1 MAQDA
6 PPQGTRT
13 SPWSGDPLTATE
25 RETAERIRP
34 HLTAGCLVVIG
45 DGAGAPVGLARALT
59 AAARDAG
66 GVRLLLG
73 WSLELPVDLDPAAF
87 PDVRVVLGGY
97 ALRREMNDRVQY
109 LPVRLSAVPSLLA
122 HLRPDLAVVSMRPG
136 PGGLTFGSEV
146 SWMAAAVDA
155 SRHTVAELN
164 HGLPR
169 SARTPALRADQVEVV
184 SETHRAPLLL
194 PSTPPGPEDEE
205 IGRHVAALVHG
216 GDSLQMGPGR
226 MGDAVLGALDVPVR
240 IDSGIVTDAV
250 VDLERRG
257 LLLDDPRAAY
267 LVGTEHLFAWADGR
281 AIVDRVEHTHDLT
294 RLASTA
300 LVAVNTA
307 LELDRVGSVNVEGV
321 GGRVIAGI
329 GGHGD
334 FATAASRSLR
344 GISVVALPTTRGG
357 RSTMVDRLSSPVSTG
372 RSDVD
377 VVVTETGSADLRG
390 LSDRERQ
397 SALTALWDT
406 A

>member
-1 MAQDA
+1 MAQEA
-6 PPQGTRT
+6 PPGESA
-13 SPWSGDPLTATE
+13 SPWSGGPLTAGE
-25 RETAERIRP
+25 LATAERIRP
-34 HLTAGCLVVIG
+34 HLSAGCLVVVG
-45 DGAGAPVGLARALT
+45 DGAGAPVGLGRALT

-73 WSLELPVDLDPAAF
+73 WSLALSVELDPAAF

-109 LPVRLSAVPSLLA
+109 LPVRLSALPSLLA
-122 HLRPDLAVVSMRPG
+122 HLRPDLAVVSVRPG
-136 PGGLTFGSEV
+136 PGGLAFGSEV

-169 SARTPALRADQVEVV
+169 SARTPVLRRDQVEVV
-184 SETHRAPLLL
+184 SESDRPPLLL
-194 PSTPPGPEDEE
+194 PSTAPGPEDEM
-205 IGRHVAALVHG
+205 IGRHVAALVRE

-226 MGDAVLGALDVPVR
+226 MGDAVLGAVDVPVR

-250 VDLERRG
+250 VDLEARG
-257 LLLDDPRAAY
+257 LLLDEPRAAY
-267 LVGTEHLFAWADGR
+267 LVGTERLFEWADGR

-294 RLASTA
+294 RLAATP

-334 FATAASRSLR
+334 FATAASRALR
-344 GISVVALPTTRGG
+344 GTSVVALPTTRGG
-357 RSTMVDRLSSPVSTG
+357 RPTLVDRLSSPVSTG

-377 VVVTETGSADLRG
+377 VVVTETGFADLRG
-390 LSDRERQ
+390 LSDRERER
-397 SALTALWDT
+397 SLSALWDS
-406 A
+406 